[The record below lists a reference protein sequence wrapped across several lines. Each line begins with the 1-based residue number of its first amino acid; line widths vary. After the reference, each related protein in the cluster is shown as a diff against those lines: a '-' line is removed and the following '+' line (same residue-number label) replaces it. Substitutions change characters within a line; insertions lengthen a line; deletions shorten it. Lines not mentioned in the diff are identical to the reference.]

1 MATGLPNLSL
11 QHWKLCSFYVLKQNR
26 FYFKVRVLMSLGI
39 VTDENISMQL
49 TLICR
54 FISWKWEIIDLFK
67 IQVSKTNFSRFRPIL
82 HPQIL
87 SHQTFL
93 NSTKYTKIISF
104 EPSRWNG
111 SWFFKTIFYKSFLSN
126 MNPDEN
132 HSLRSHGYFHFGKNI
147 YHKAEIGMSTWI
159 ILKSFR

>member
-1 MATGLPNLSL
+1 MATRLPNVSL

-26 FYFKVRVLMSLGI
+26 FYFNVRVLMNLRI
-39 VTDENISMQL
+39 VTDEKISMQL

-54 FISWKWEIIDLFK
+54 FISWKFEIIDLFK

-87 SHQTFL
+87 IHQTFL

-111 SWFFKTIFYKSFLSN
+111 SWFLKTIKKKSFLSN

-132 HSLRSHGYFHFGKNI
+132 HSLRSQGYFHFGKNI

-159 ILKSFR
+159 FLKSLR